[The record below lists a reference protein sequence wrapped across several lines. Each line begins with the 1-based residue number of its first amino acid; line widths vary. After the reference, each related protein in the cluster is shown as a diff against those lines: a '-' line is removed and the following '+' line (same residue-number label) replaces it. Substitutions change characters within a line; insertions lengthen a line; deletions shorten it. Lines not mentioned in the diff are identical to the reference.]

1 MRLPALIGVAALGL
15 AVVGCGSSTQTA
27 ITQTVTVTHTAPAA
41 PTSTVAQDD
50 STPDVVARVIPSV
63 VNVKTVGFNGSK
75 GEASGVV
82 IDRHGV
88 ILTNDHV
95 VRGARTLTVSFNDG
109 RHRKPVRARVIGT
122 APERDLAIIRVQLSD
137 LVPLPLG
144 RSSRLRLGDAVL
156 AIGFPLDL
164 GGGPTVT
171 QGIVSGLD
179 RTVHADG
186 GPSLQGLLQTDAAIN
201 PGNSGGALVDST
213 GKLIGINTIAA
224 NAGSAENVGFAIS
237 IDEARPVIDEIRS
250 KPASQRAWIGVT
262 FDSIA
267 SAAAAVQI
275 GLQPNTRGAV
285 VVAVFSASPGS
296 KGGLK
301 AGDVVVAVDGKAVRS
316 SLDMSKTLAALKP
329 GDSIVA
335 RRRRQRRP
343 AAHHREGRQAAGN
356 PARAVKSAFRNA
368 RGVWSAWIVLR
379 SGGCARSSRRPQP
392 SVDPDPA
399 HDTSRSRSARGERA
413 PGLRRDAV
421 RLLNRPPACPSS
433 QPTPLLAP
441 DTPAKTRSFRNELH
455 RV

>member
-1 MRLPALIGVAALGL
+1 VRLPALVGVAALGL
-15 AVVGCGSSTQTA
+15 AVVGCGSSAQTA
-27 ITQTVTVTHTAPAA
+27 ITRTVTVTRTAPAA
-41 PTSTVAQDD
+41 PTSTPARGD

-63 VNVKTVGFNGSK
+63 VNVKTVGFDGSK

-122 APERDLAIIRVQLSD
+122 APERDLAIIRVPLSD

-144 RSSRLRLGDAVL
+144 RSSRLRLGDGVL

-179 RTVHADG
+179 RSVHANG

-250 KPASQRAWIGVT
+250 KPANARAWIGVT

-296 KGGLK
+296 RAGLK
-301 AGDVVVAVDGKAVRS
+301 AGDVVVAVDGKPVRS
-316 SLDMSKTLAALKP
+316 SLDMSRTLAARKP
-329 GDSIVA
+329 GDSMVLDVVDSAGPRRATVKVA
-335 RRRRQRRP
+335 KQPATLPRP
-343 AAHHREGRQAAGN
+343 
-356 PARAVKSAFRNA
+356 
-368 RGVWSAWIVLR
+368 
-379 SGGCARSSRRPQP
+379 
-392 SVDPDPA
+392 
-399 HDTSRSRSARGERA
+399 
-413 PGLRRDAV
+413 
-421 RLLNRPPACPSS
+421 
-433 QPTPLLAP
+433 
-441 DTPAKTRSFRNELH
+441 
-455 RV
+455 